1 MTIEELNKK
10 DNFKAAKQYFEKN
23 ERIVEYNK
31 KNYKIEE
38 ILKEYDPLQHK
49 VTDRRFRPDKILSE
63 DGEQFVNAINYDE
76 AEMAARNGVQTSTDY
91 SLALVNRLPLPV
103 QQRIVLIAAT
113 FLVGERINIESN
125 AEGKGKDL
133 ERLCRKVWD
142 DNKLDYES
150 KNIAELMMSET
161 HCAELWYDY
170 IDTEYWKGTILK
182 ASTKKIG
189 VMILAESKGDKLYPI
204 FDEYQDLVAFGR
216 GYKVKIDHKEVEH
229 FDYYTKDV
237 IVKGT
242 LEGNE
247 WTTTQ
252 QKNPYGAIPVI
263 YYSQNRPEWANVQP
277 LIERKET
284 RFSDFA
290 DTNDYFADP
299 ALVAEGEV
307 ENLPSKGEVGKQFQV
322 RNGGKINYLTWDS
335 APESTK
341 MEFEML
347 DQEIFANTHTP
358 DISFGTMK
366 TLLGNLSGIALKL
379 LFMDAQIKASK
390 KQEYFGKCIQRRL
403 NLIKKIV
410 MSLSPMEFVNV
421 VLEMKPLFKSFMP
434 VNEVEYNTM
443 LINAFNAGMI
453 SRKTMIEMSTL
464 VRNAEE
470 ELKEVLQDLE
480 AKEKN
485 IKQNN
490 VNLS

>member
-10 DNFKAAKQYFEKN
+10 DKFKEAKQYFEQNK
-23 ERIVEYNK
+23 RVVEYNK
-31 KNYKIEE
+31 KQYTIEE
-38 ILKEYDPLQHK
+38 VLKEYDPLQHK
-49 VTDRRFRPDKILSE
+49 VMDMKHRPDKILSE
-63 DGEQFVNAINYDE
+63 DGEEIVDATNNNTI
-76 AEMAARNGVQTSTDY
+76 RNTVDY
-91 SLALVNRLPLPV
+91 SIATVNRLPLPV
-103 QQRIVLIAAT
+103 QKRIVLIAAT

-170 IDTEYWKGTILK
+170 TDTEYWKGTVLQ
-182 ASTKKIG
+182 ASTKKVG

-204 FDEYQDLVAFGR
+204 FDEYQDLIAFGR
-216 GYKVKIDHKEVEH
+216 GYKVKVDNKEIEH
-229 FDYYTKDV
+229 FDYYTKDF
-237 IVKGT
+237 IVKGI

-247 WTTTQ
+247 WKTTQ
-252 QKNPYGAIPVI
+252 QKNPYDAIPVI
-263 YYSQNRPEWANVQP
+263 YYSQDRPEWADVQP

-299 ALVAEGEV
+299 ALVASGTV

-322 RNGGKINYLTWDS
+322 QNGGDVDYLTWDN

-358 DISFGTMK
+358 DISFSAMK
-366 TLLGNLSGIALKL
+366 TLVGEISGIALKL
-379 LFMDAQIKASK
+379 LFMDAQIKSSK

-421 VLEMKPLFKSFMP
+421 AIDLKPIFKSFMP
-434 VNEVEYNTM
+434 VNEVEYNDM
-443 LINAFNAGMI
+443 LIKAFEAGMI
-453 SRKTMIEMSTL
+453 SRKTMISMSTL
-464 VRNAEE
+464 VRDAEE
-470 ELKEVLQDLE
+470 EIKEVLKDLE
-480 AKEKN
+480 EKEKN

-490 VNLS
+490 VNLA